1 MCRGHCFCLPRAGLG
16 QEQKY
21 KSGFLL
27 TRGRYDD
34 KRVHSHFDFRTG
46 TTASNNFQASCQNKT
61 AFQNQ
66 GRSGVMSCQGT
77 SVVTAVVVTTTSRL
91 HQLSPLLSQLN
102 KRKQKKS
109 SAFRNRKR
117 TFEHR
122 RLVKSS
128 GFFFPDSVSRL
139 FPPSQSPQPFDVPR
153 GLRSKSRDLG
163 E

>member
-1 MCRGHCFCLPRAGLG
+1 MCRRHCFCLPRAGLG
-16 QEQKY
+16 HEQKY

-34 KRVHSHFDFRTG
+34 KGFTRISIFGRARQLPTTSKLLVKIRPKPRKVGRNVLPGHVGRNSGGGYDHFSPPSTQPP
-46 TTASNNFQASCQNKT
+46 S
-61 AFQNQ
+61 
-66 GRSGVMSCQGT
+66 
-77 SVVTAVVVTTTSRL
+77 VTT
-91 HQLSPLLSQLN
+91 QQE
-102 KRKQKKS
+102 KAKKPS
-109 SAFRNRKR
+109 VFRNRKR

-122 RLVKSS
+122 RLVKLWVL
-128 GFFFPDSVSRL
+128 FPDSVSRL